1 MEFGEFG
8 PVAGFRHSYRRQVS
22 LHVSVLQRRD
32 TARVIIGQG
41 DHPSADRILLISM
54 ESSERLSLSRR
65 KRFVHPG

>member
-1 MEFGEFG
+1 
-8 PVAGFRHSYRRQVS
+8 
-22 LHVSVLQRRD
+22 VSVLQRRD

-65 KRFVHPG
+65 NRFVHPG